1 VIAHIGGV
9 PGEELIPTTVGAG
22 AALLVARTWVSLQ
35 VPEQSKSSC
44 AISTRCARQPQG
56 RDPGRFRRSAGSR
69 PATFGLPTKDDGTRN
84 DTLLGQ
90 NIISGTHYELDFDSL
105 RAAQTRIVLAAGS
118 ESEGEMANRG
128 THAVADRQ
136 GTTPVTFPSD
146 HGGFLGGEYGQTG
159 DPDSFAAKL
168 SRHPHRKLIRS
179 R

>member
-1 VIAHIGGV
+1 VQHCSWRARGCRCKYPSSPRARAQYQPDALASHK
-9 PGEELIPTTVGAG
+9 GEIPADF
-22 AALLVARTWVSLQ
+22 ADRPA
-35 VPEQSKSSC
+35 P
-44 AISTRCARQPQG
+44 
-56 RDPGRFRRSAGSR
+56 D
-69 PATFGLPTKDDGTRN
+69 PATFGLPTEDDGTRN

-146 HGGFLGGEYGQTG
+146 HGGFFGGEYG
-159 DPDSFAAKL
+159 
-168 SRHPHRKLIRS
+168 
-179 R
+179 